1 MDIIDYKILECL
13 KENSREKVEKVIRKE
28 RPLVKR
34 FVSQA
39 YDGEYGDVPLKVAG
53 IITEYIE
60 ESI

>member
-1 MDIIDYKILECL
+1 MRLYVTE
-13 KENSREKVEKVIRKE
+13 SRERIEKVLKNE

-39 YDGEYGDVPLKVAG
+39 YDGEYGDLPLRVAG

-60 ESI
+60 ESV